1 VDKETIILALRRR
14 WWIVVLLAA
23 VGLLLGALPNPTTT
37 ADAPDRNV
45 TYKANHTLLVSD
57 PTGTDL
63 FQNQT
68 TFNQL
73 ELFATVG
80 EVPARAAKR
89 LGYDGEP
96 AQLASELTVEL
107 NAQTGAIRIGTEQ
120 ATAQRAVDIADA
132 FAEEL
137 TTYLAERQDA
147 LTEQR
152 SVAVQKRLDDLQK
165 QVRDLQSKLALNQND
180 EVVRAE
186 LDAISRRYSAAYE
199 QQSSLGDTQALIVLT
214 TLESAQPVK
223 VASSAGRGLVAPRS
237 RLSRGVL
244 GGLLGGLL
252 GAALALVLARA
263 DRRIRT
269 RSQAEQIYGLRANV
283 TIPVAPNDQARGI
296 VVSPTR
302 HDGLSDAYRTLRSV
316 LGFVEGGAA
325 KDEGRAP
332 IVLVVS
338 ASPGDG
344 KTSVTANLAA
354 AFVETGSRTIAVNTD
369 FRRPTLS
376 TRILGSKP
384 QPMGF
389 SAAELASLPPRF
401 LLNRTPVPGLALMDL
416 AGVPGGTHG
425 GLARTTAQFLPRLAK
440 LADAIVVDSSPIGAT
455 AEVLELVPL
464 ADVIVVVTRLG
475 NTSISTAER
484 TIEVLRSLT
493 TADMLLAVV
502 GDASD
507 KGNYYYYYEYG
518 SYGADYNRTRRT
530 PRSKRWLESLRG
542 EKTGAAGMASESNGP
557 TTRRRRSQ
565 RNDAAVPGSSHGI
578 EEFTENEPSDL
589 AASVLVDE
597 VPEAVD
603 GDADAGPV
611 LFDIAS
617 DDQLADDPRDDD
629 RDDPR
634 DDPSD

>member
-1 VDKETIILALRRR
+1 MDRESLILALRRR
-14 WWIVVLLAA
+14 WWIVALLAA
-23 VGLLLGALPNPTTT
+23 VGMLLGAIPNPTTT
-37 ADAPDRNV
+37 ADAPGQNF

-57 PTGTDL
+57 PTGTDI

-89 LGYDGEP
+89 LNYDGEP
-96 AQLASELTVEL
+96 AQLASEVTVEL

-120 ATAQRAVDIADA
+120 PTAQRAVDIANA

-137 TTYLAERQDA
+137 TKYLAERQDV

-152 SVAVQKRLDDLQK
+152 SAAVQKRLDDLQK
-165 QVRDLQSKLALNQND
+165 QVRDLQSKLALNPSD
-180 EVVRAE
+180 EVVRAQ

-199 QQSSLGDTQALIVLT
+199 QQSSLGDSQAQIVLT
-214 TLESAQPVK
+214 TLESAQPVR
-223 VASSAGRGLVAPRS
+223 VASASGRGLAAPRS
-237 RLSRGVL
+237 RLSRGIL
-244 GGLLGGLL
+244 GGLLGGLVGL
-252 GAALALVLARA
+252 ALALVLARA
-263 DRRIRT
+263 DRRLRT
-269 RSQAEQIYGLRANV
+269 RSQAEQLFGLRANV
-283 TIPVAPNDQARGI
+283 IIPVAPPDQTRGI
-296 VVSPTR
+296 VVTPTR

-316 LGFVEGGAA
+316 LGFIEGGAA

-384 QPMGF
+384 APMGF
-389 SAAELASLPPRF
+389 TAAELGSLPPRF

-440 LADAIVVDSSPIGAT
+440 LADAIVVDSSPVGAT

-464 ADVIVVVTRLG
+464 ADVIVVVARLG
-475 NTSISTAER
+475 NTSISTAQR
-484 TIEVLRSLT
+484 TIDVLRSLT

-530 PRSKRWLESLRG
+530 PKTKKWLKALRSERSSSSDSSSSG
-542 EKTGAAGMASESNGP
+542 VGS
-557 TTRRRRSQ
+557 RRRSSG
-565 RNDAAVPGSSHGI
+565 DEGSSSNLAHGLD
-578 EEFTENEPSDL
+578 EFTEGEPSEAVGSVMVEAEPSMPFDAVADL
-589 AASVLVDE
+589 ADGVEYGDE
-597 VPEAVD
+597 Y
-603 GDADAGPV
+603 
-611 LFDIAS
+611 
-617 DDQLADDPRDDD
+617 DPRTD
-629 RDDPR
+629 
-634 DDPSD
+634 